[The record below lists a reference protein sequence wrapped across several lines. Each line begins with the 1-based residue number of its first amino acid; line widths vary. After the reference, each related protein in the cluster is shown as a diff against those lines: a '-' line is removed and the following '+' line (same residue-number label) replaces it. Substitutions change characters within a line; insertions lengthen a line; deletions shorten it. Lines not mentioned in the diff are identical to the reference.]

1 MPALAVSALIA
12 QAAER
17 PAAAIELIE
26 ELEMGTRDSF
36 YRNLHV
42 TDAMRISAAAGRLDL
57 GQRFLEDAAFA
68 ARPRCSLLAARAGAV
83 EGHGDLELAAEL
95 YAEAASRWEEYGH
108 VLERGYALLGAGR
121 CLAQL
126 GRWAEANA
134 RLEEARAVFAALHA
148 GALAAEA
155 ERWLAKAE
163 V

>member
-1 MPALAVSALIA
+1 
-12 QAAER
+12 
-17 PAAAIELIE
+17 
-26 ELEMGTRDSF
+26 
-36 YRNLHV
+36 
-42 TDAMRISAAAGRLDL
+42 MRISVAAGRLDL

-83 EGHGDLELAAEL
+83 EGHGELELAAEL

-121 CLAQL
+121 CLARL
-126 GRWAEANA
+126 GRWADASA
-134 RLEEARAVFAALHA
+134 RLGEARAVFAALHA

-155 ERWLAKAE
+155 ERWLEKAE